1 MSQLI
6 GGLAGAGTAANNA
19 GSYYNDAMQREI
31 DAAGSPAAKDFARL
45 QMAQLRPEF
54 NTQNAQLASTE
65 AAQGLV
71 GSGQGRALGGNVASN
86 QASTLAG
93 VTAPLYQQA
102 LNQYGQINAE
112 EPGAQNQ
119 AYAAAIQQF
128 YQALSMAGQAAAG
141 IPPNAGAGP
150 NVNYGSNQAGNWE
163 YSGAQGSLTGP
174 SSTPY
179 YTPQPLDTT
188 PVQSPY

>member
-6 GGLAGAGTAANNA
+6 SGLAGAGSAANTA
-19 GSYYNDAMQREI
+19 GGFYNDAMQREI

-54 NTQNAQLASTE
+54 AQQNANVASTL

-86 QASTLAG
+86 QSSQLAG

-112 EPGAQNQ
+112 EPGMQNQ
-119 AYAAAIQQF
+119 AYNNAIQQF
-128 YQALSMAGQAAAG
+128 YTDLSMAGQAAAG
-141 IPPNAGAGP
+141 IPPSGGSAGSVNPGANA
-150 NVNYGSNQAGNWE
+150 AGNWE
-163 YSGAQGSLTGP
+163 YSGAPGSITGP
-174 SSTPY
+174 SSTQY
-179 YTPQPLDTT
+179 YTPQPLDTS

>member
-6 GGLAGAGTAANNA
+6 GGLAGAGSAANTTQ
-19 GSYYNDAMQREI
+19 GFYNQALQNEI
-31 DAAGSPAAKDFARL
+31 DSAGSPAAKDFAKL
-45 QMAQLRPEF
+45 QMAALRPEF

-102 LNQYGQINAE
+102 LSQYGSINAE
-112 EPGAQNQ
+112 APGADAQS
-119 AYAAAIQQF
+119 YANAIAQF

-141 IPPNAGAGP
+141 VPPNAGSSPYAGP
-150 NVNYGSNQAGNWE
+150 IPQGAGTSGGYYGSTENTGTGGSYAPYG
-163 YSGAQGSLTGP
+163 GA
-174 SSTPY
+174 
-179 YTPQPLDTT
+179 
-188 PVQSPY
+188 